1 MVDMSKYGTKHTC
14 FGCAGKFYDLNR
26 AVAICPKCGADQA
39 NAPKVTPQKVKAAAA
54 AAAAA
59 AAPPP
64 LEDEPDFVE
73 PEDAEDVGGLE
84 PDEFPTLEDTED
96 FDDDLSED
104 VSASFGD

>member
-14 FGCAGKFYDLNR
+14 FACGGKFYDLNR

-39 NAPKVTPQKVKAAAA
+39 NAPKVAPVKVKAAAA
-54 AAAAA
+54 AAAA
-59 AAPPP
+59 PVD
-64 LEDEPDFVE
+64 DEPEFVE
-73 PEDAEDVGGLE
+73 PEDGEDVGGLE

-104 VSASFGD
+104 VSASFND